1 MDIGIVGAGV
11 SGLYTAL
18 LLQREGHR
26 VTLYE
31 ASSRTGGRVYTHRF
45 RGLNQNENVYFEAGA
60 MRIPRSKLHSSVY
73 QFIRY
78 LNTHSR
84 QEDKI
89 ELIPYILEHQNSVA
103 YVRNQKVHVDDE
115 DLAAELGLPD
125 EYHGKSAR
133 QLLGDVVAP
142 WLSLLHKD
150 FHAGFSQLLRFD
162 EVSFRTYLRFVVGW
176 PHEVVE
182 FVELMN
188 SQTNQYDLSFTDLM
202 MQNLD
207 FHTKDWTTIQGGMS
221 RLTESA
227 SNMVGLDNIH
237 INARVDQI
245 VENGDGTITLK
256 TSGPVEHDRTFD
268 KIVLAIPPAALQNIR
283 VRPTWSFMKEP
294 AIRSTHYEPL
304 YKIGLHFRTRFWE
317 NLPEP
322 CLGGQSITDLRFRW
336 IVFPSND
343 IGSHGSGVL
352 LLYCWMNDAYRMA
365 SIPRDQRIRLVLHDL
380 QRFYADVN
388 VDIYG
393 QFIDAFDVCWSHE
406 SVTGDA
412 MFLPGQFTRF
422 YEVSKR
428 PEGNIYFAG
437 EHLSRHHTWIAGAL
451 DSALQTT
458 AEILGSKEIKC
469 LGEEYTAGAG
479 KRKQKAKL
487 SCLRK
492 QCVHSIPLH
501 NNVQY
506 VGEL

>member
-11 SGLYTAL
+11 SGLYSAL

-31 ASSRTGGRVYTHRF
+31 ATSRIGGRIYTHRF
-45 RGLNQNENVYFEAGA
+45 SGLGQNENVYFEAGA
-60 MRIPRSKLHSSVY
+60 MRIPRSKLHSRVY

-84 QEDKI
+84 HEDKI
-89 ELIPYILEHQNSVA
+89 ELVPYILEHPNNIAFVQNRK
-103 YVRNQKVHVDDE
+103 VRVNDQN
-115 DLAAELGLPD
+115 LAAEIGLPL
-125 EYHGKSAR
+125 EYHGKSGR
-133 QLLGDVVAP
+133 QLLEEAIEP
-142 WLSLLHKD
+142 WLNLLHKD
-150 FHAGFSQLLRFD
+150 FPAGFKQLLRFD
-162 EVSFRTYLRFVVGW
+162 EISFRTYLRFVVGW
-176 PHEVVE
+176 PHEVIE

-227 SNMVGLDNIH
+227 SNLVGLENIH
-237 INARVDQI
+237 INACVDQI
-245 VENGDGTITLK
+245 LENGDGTVTLK
-256 TSGPVEHDRTFD
+256 TRGAVEHTRTFE
-268 KIVLAIPPAALQNIR
+268 KVILAIPPAAVQNIR
-283 VRPTWSFMKEP
+283 VRPTWSFMKEQ
-294 AIRSTHYEPL
+294 ALRSTHYEPL

-322 CLGGQSITDLRFRW
+322 CLGGQSTTDLRFRW
-336 IVFPSND
+336 IVYPSSE
-343 IGSHGSGVL
+343 IGCRGSGVL
-352 LLYCWMNDAYRMA
+352 LLYCWMNDAYRMS
-365 SIPRDQRIRLVLHDL
+365 SIPRDDRIRIALHDL
-380 QRFYADVN
+380 QRFFADTK
-388 VDIYG
+388 VDLYS
-393 QFIDAFDVCWSHE
+393 QFIDAFDVCWSQE

-422 YEVSKR
+422 FDISRR

-451 DSALQTT
+451 DSALHTT
-458 AEILGSKEIKC
+458 SEILGTEEIRC
-469 LGEEYTAGAG
+469 LGEEYMVGVG
-479 KRKQKAKL
+479 KKPRTRLLCSGKK
-487 SCLRK
+487 CI
-492 QCVHSIPLH
+492 HSIPLH

-506 VGEL
+506 VDEL